1 MARAEDFI
9 RNSARNQLTQG
20 QPQTTNSWFG
30 SGQDT
35 AVPSTNSGVMNI
47 QGERN
52 PGPPRSPK
60 APQGERNPG
69 PTGSNPPVS
78 GMEGLYGDMPPGPGT
93 GDPYDPNNWSPDSLK
108 VLMSLG
114 LTPDQIIFFAEQLG
128 DPYSA
133 NPGNPEYLIQLIK
146 SGMYSVSEN
155 GDLMSGDEIVLPG
168 PAGPPA
174 PEDKDSDGDGIPDK
188 DDDNPYE
195 HPGDDGPIPD
205 EWPDKDEDEEE
216 EEEEEENPFED
227 GDIFDD
233 ADPPRDEPVPD
244 FDIPPGG
251 IQAPWVDTGFWDLFR
266 DAVKG
271 DWVDDFNETMKDW
284 ADWDQKKVMAEADYR
299 FKDNMLDK
307 LLGEGGLGGGGGGG
321 TDRVGPVGLVNL
333 ALKQWG
339 RYQDAAGRKDDQGFD
354 QGAGPIV
361 DAGIQPSK
369 SVASAKNLNLLPTGT
384 TSSKAT
390 TAGANQQLQDVMSG
404 AGSPMAIQNIAQITD
419 EAQQNELANVG
430 TAATRGLDVAEAV
443 QGLGAQSSAIQQRK
457 KLEDLRRK
465 GQILQNAVHG
475 KGFFA

>member
-20 QPQTTNSWFG
+20 QPQTTPG
-30 SGQDT
+30 SVGNLTGLSGPTGPDIIEAAAPRPGKT
-35 AVPSTNSGVMNI
+35 GPS
-47 QGERN
+47 
-52 PGPPRSPK
+52 
-60 APQGERNPG
+60 APSG

-93 GDPYDPNNWSPDSLK
+93 GDPYDPNNWSSDSLK

-114 LTPDQIIFFAEQLG
+114 LTTDQIVFFAEQLG

-133 NPGNPEYLIQLIK
+133 SPGNPEYLIQLIK
-146 SGMYSVSEN
+146 NGMYLVSEN

-188 DDDNPYE
+188 HDDSPYEPDYLPDEEEEKYE

-205 EWPDKDEDEEE
+205 EWPDKDE
-216 EEEEEENPFED
+216 EEEENPFEGD
-227 GDIFDD
+227 DIFDD
-233 ADPPRDEPVPD
+233 AEPVPD
-244 FDIPPGG
+244 VNIPPGG
-251 IQAPWVDTGFWDLFR
+251 IQAPWVDTGFWDLFKE
-266 DAVKG
+266 AVRG
-271 DWVDDFNETMKDW
+271 DWTDDLNEAMKDW
-284 ADWDQKKVMAEADYR
+284 AEWDQKKVMAEADYN

-307 LLGEGGLGGGGGGG
+307 LLGEGGLGGGGGGGG

-457 KLEDLRRK
+457 KLEDMRRK

>member
-20 QPQTTNSWFG
+20 Q
-30 SGQDT
+30 
-35 AVPSTNSGVMNI
+35 
-47 QGERN
+47 RN
-52 PGPPRSPK
+52 PGPTVPDIIEAAAPRPGKTGPS
-60 APQGERNPG
+60 APSAPSG

-78 GMEGLYGDMPPGPGT
+78 GMEGLYDDMPPGPGT
-93 GDPYDPNNWSPDSLK
+93 GDPYDPNSWSSDSLK
-108 VLMSLG
+108 VLLSLG
-114 LTPDQIIFFAEQLG
+114 LTTDQIIFFAEQLG
-128 DPYSA
+128 DPHSA
-133 NPGNPEYLIQLIK
+133 GPGNPEYLIQLIND
-146 SGMYSVSEN
+146 GMYLVSEN
-155 GDLMSGDEIVLPG
+155 GDLMSGNEIVLPG

-188 DDDNPYE
+188 HDDSPYTPDHLPDEEEEKYE

-205 EWPDKDEDEEE
+205 EWPDPDKE
-216 EEEEEENPFED
+216 EEEEEENPFEGD
-227 GDIFDD
+227 DIFDD
-233 ADPPRDEPVPD
+233 ADPVPD
-244 FDIPPGG
+244 VNIPPGG
-251 IQAPWVDTGFWDLFR
+251 IQAPWVDTGFWDLFKE
-266 DAVKG
+266 AVRG
-271 DWVDDFNETMKDW
+271 DWTDDLNEAMKDW
-284 ADWDQKKVMAEADYR
+284 AEWDQKKVMAEADYN

-307 LLGEGGLGGGGGGG
+307 LLGEGGLGGGGGGGG

-457 KLEDLRRK
+457 KLEDMRRK